1 VRKVLYDF
9 APCVK
14 NQPMSLTKKEAA
26 ALLGISTRQL
36 ENYARAGRV
45 TVRKERGKTGDISVY
60 DEEEINQLKSELDAK
75 RGVVQPAVMREP
87 TAPGEAA
94 PNGNGHDLESSEVVR
109 AFASQLSQLTP
120 QEFISQLAAAILTQ
134 AEQRQA
140 ARQLD
145 AGQGQAGP
153 EDGQQRPK
161 RRKHDPDEAPIS
173 DLAAKPLLTRAEAR
187 RYTGL
192 SQKLLRELVTSGK
205 VSERKLGHA
214 YRLKRVELDSAV
226 ANL

>member
-26 ALLGISTRQL
+26 ALLGISTRQI
-36 ENYARAGRV
+36 ENYASAGRV

-60 DEEEINQLKSELDAK
+60 DEAEINQLKSELDAK

-87 TAPGEAA
+87 AAPGEAA
-94 PNGNGHDLESSEVVR
+94 PNGNGYDLESSEVVR

-120 QEFISQLAAAILTQ
+120 QEFISQLAAAILIQ

-140 ARQLD
+140 ARQLE
-145 AGQGQAGP
+145 AGQGQAES
-153 EDGQQRPK
+153 EDGLQRPK
-161 RRKHDPDEAPIS
+161 RRKHDPDETPIS

-214 YRLKRVELDSAV
+214 YRLKRAELDSAV

>member
-1 VRKVLYDF
+1 MLSDF
-9 APCVK
+9 APYVK

-60 DEEEINQLKSELDAK
+60 DKAEINQLKSELDAK
-75 RGVVQPAVMREP
+75 RGMIQAAVVREP
-87 TAPGEAA
+87 APDGEAV
-94 PNGNGHDLESSEVVR
+94 PNGHDLESSEVVR

-140 ARQLD
+140 ARQLE
-145 AGQGQAGP
+145 AGQGQA
-153 EDGQQRPK
+153 DQDNGQQRPK
-161 RRKHDPDEAPIS
+161 GRRHDPNDTPIS
-173 DLAAKPLLTRAEAR
+173 ELATKPLLTRAEAQ

-192 SQKLLRELVTSGK
+192 SRELLREAVTSGK

-214 YRLKRVELDSAV
+214 YRLKRAELDNYV
-226 ANL
+226 AGL

>member
-1 VRKVLYDF
+1 MYDF
-9 APCVK
+9 APYVK

-26 ALLGISTRQL
+26 ALLGISTRQI

-145 AGQGQAGP
+145 
-153 EDGQQRPK
+153 GQQRQK
-161 RRKHDPDEAPIS
+161 RRKYDPDETPIS

-192 SQKLLRELVTSGK
+192 SQKLLSELVTSGK

>member
-1 VRKVLYDF
+1 VLYDF
-9 APCVK
+9 APYVK

-26 ALLGISTRQL
+26 ALLGISTRQI

-45 TVRKERGKTGDISVY
+45 TVRKERGRTGDISVY

-87 TAPGEAA
+87 VAPSEAA
-94 PNGNGHDLESSEVVR
+94 PNGNGHDLKSSEVVR

-140 ARQLD
+140 ARQLE
-145 AGQGQAGP
+145 AGQA

-161 RRKHDPDEAPIS
+161 RRKYDPDETPIS

-192 SQKLLRELVTSGK
+192 SQKLLSELVTSGK

>member
-1 VRKVLYDF
+1 
-9 APCVK
+9 
-14 NQPMSLTKKEAA
+14 MSLTKKDAA
-26 ALLGISTRQL
+26 ARLGISTRQL

-60 DEEEINQLKSELDAK
+60 DEDEINQLKSELDAK
-75 RGVVQPAVMREP
+75 RGVIQPAVMREP
-87 TAPGEAA
+87 TATAEAA

-140 ARQLD
+140 ARQLE
-145 AGQGQAGP
+145 AGQGQAASNN
-153 EDGQQRPK
+153 DQQRPK
-161 RRKHDPDEAPIS
+161 RRKHDPDETPIS

-192 SQKLLRELVTSGK
+192 SQKLLREAVTSGK
-205 VSERKLGHA
+205 VSEVKLGHA
-214 YRLKRVELDSAV
+214 YRLKRAELDSYVGA
-226 ANL
+226 L

>member
-1 VRKVLYDF
+1 
-9 APCVK
+9 
-14 NQPMSLTKKEAA
+14 MSLTKKDAA

-36 ENYARAGRV
+36 ENYARAGRI
-45 TVRKERGKTGDISVY
+45 TVRKERGKTGDISIY
-60 DEEEINQLKSELDAK
+60 DEAEINQIKSELDAK
-75 RGVVQPAVMREP
+75 RGVVQPAVMRELAA
-87 TAPGEAA
+87 TEQAA

-140 ARQLD
+140 ARQLEE
-145 AGQGQAGP
+145 GQGQAESDNG
-153 EDGQQRPK
+153 EQKPK
-161 RRKHDPDEAPIS
+161 KRKHEPEETPIS

-192 SQKLLRELVTSGK
+192 SQKLLRAAVTSGK

-214 YRLKRVELDSAV
+214 YRLKRAELDSYV
-226 ANL
+226 AEL

>member
-1 VRKVLYDF
+1 MLSDF
-9 APCVK
+9 APYDK
-14 NQPMSLTKKEAA
+14 NQPMSLTKKDAA
-26 ALLGISTRQL
+26 ALLGVSTRQL

-60 DEEEINQLKSELDAK
+60 DEAEINQLKSELDAK

-87 TAPGEAA
+87 AATGEAA
-94 PNGNGHDLESSEVVR
+94 TDSNGHDLESSEVVR

-140 ARQLD
+140 ARQLE
-145 AGQGQAGP
+145 AGQGRAKTD
-153 EDGQQRPK
+153 DGQQRLK
-161 RRKHDPDEAPIS
+161 RRKHDPDETPIS

-214 YRLKRVELDSAV
+214 YRLKRAELDSAV
-226 ANL
+226 TNL

>member
-1 VRKVLYDF
+1 MLYDF
-9 APCVK
+9 APYVK

-36 ENYARAGRV
+36 ENYARVGRV

-60 DEEEINQLKSELDAK
+60 DEEEINQLKSELNAK

-87 TAPGEAA
+87 AAPGEAA

-140 ARQLD
+140 ARQLE
-145 AGQGQAGP
+145 AGQV

-161 RRKHDPDEAPIS
+161 RRKHDPDETPIS

-192 SQKLLRELVTSGK
+192 SQKLLSELVTSGK
-205 VSERKLGHA
+205 ISERKLGHA

>member
-1 VRKVLYDF
+1 VRKMLYDF
-9 APCVK
+9 APYVK

-26 ALLGISTRQL
+26 ALLGISTRQI

-60 DEEEINQLKSELDAK
+60 DEAEINQLKSELDAK

-87 TAPGEAA
+87 GTTGEAA
-94 PNGNGHDLESSEVVR
+94 PDGNGHDLESSEVVR

-140 ARQLD
+140 GRQLE
-145 AGQGQAGP
+145 AGQGQAES

-161 RRKHDPDEAPIS
+161 RRKYAPDETPIS

-192 SQKLLRELVTSGK
+192 SQKLLSELVTSGK